1 MLRIVRLV
9 FYILILLLGISFAV
23 INGENIS
30 LNYYFGVWQ
39 APLSLALVL
48 VMALGALLGV
58 LACLGLLMKLK
69 NEVST
74 LRKAAK
80 LSETEVM
87 NLRAIP
93 LKDAE

>member
-1 MLRIVRLV
+1 MLQIIRLV
-9 FYILILLLGISFAV
+9 FYILILLLGLSFAV
-23 INGENIS
+23 LNGESIS

-48 VMALGALLGV
+48 VMALGVLLGV
-58 LACLGLLMKLK
+58 VACLGLLMRLK

-80 LSETEVM
+80 LTEMEVM
-87 NLRAIP
+87 NLRAVP

>member
-9 FYILILLLGISFAV
+9 FYILILLLGLSFAV
-23 INGENIS
+23 LNGESIS

-48 VMALGALLGV
+48 VMALGALLGMV
-58 LACLGLLMKLK
+58 ACLGPLMKLK

-80 LSETEVM
+80 LAEMEVI

>member
-1 MLRIVRLV
+1 MLRIIRLV
-9 FYILILLLGISFAV
+9 FYILILLLGLSFAV
-23 INGENIS
+23 LNGENIS

-58 LACLGLLMKLK
+58 VACLGQLMKLK
-69 NEVST
+69 NEVGT

-80 LSETEVM
+80 LSEMEVV

-93 LKDAE
+93 LKDIE